1 MSTRNN
7 RSTALLLVLLCL
19 LFASGHVTGQAPAQ
33 APLPP
38 ATDTVAPSIPGVV
51 AEGTKVKAIKEGFQG
66 TEGPIALP
74 DGSMIFTENL
84 VSRLTRIDKDDNVS
98 TFLEDTHGSMSL
110 GFDAKGRLIAGELVP
125 EHSKVGV
132 IYPKG
137 SETVLAENFG
147 GRPNDLVVDR
157 RGGVYFTV
165 PNPDIQPGAPRPPEF
180 APAVYYIPPG
190 GKEKKIAEGITFPNG
205 IQLSPDEKTLYVSD
219 TRGEYLLA
227 LDVQPDGTV
236 ANRRNF
242 AKYEGV
248 RKTEAGINSGADG
261 MAVDSEG
268 RVYCAAVTGVQVFSP
283 KGDYLGNIPVS
294 RPPQNLAF
302 AGADKKTLYIVG
314 RGAAYRVQM
323 LSQGYKG
330 RAK

>member
-1 MSTRNN
+1 
-7 RSTALLLVLLCL
+7 
-19 LFASGHVTGQAPAQ
+19 
-33 APLPP
+33 
-38 ATDTVAPSIPGVV
+38 
-51 AEGTKVKAIKEGFQG
+51 
-66 TEGPIALP
+66 
-74 DGSMIFTENL
+74 

-205 IQLSPDEKTLYVSD
+205 IQQRRRRHGRRQRWPC
-219 TRGEYLLA
+219 LLCCRDWSA
-227 LDVQPDGTV
+227 SLQ
-236 ANRRNF
+236 
-242 AKYEGV
+242 
-248 RKTEAGINSGADG
+248 
-261 MAVDSEG
+261 SEG
-268 RVYCAAVTGVQVFSP
+268 R
-283 KGDYLGNIPVS
+283 IS
-294 RPPQNLAF
+294 R
-302 AGADKKTLYIVG
+302 
-314 RGAAYRVQM
+314 
-323 LSQGYKG
+323 
-330 RAK
+330 